1 MISRTVPADLQ
12 RTLDPSSWKQKI
24 LLKYKKMNIEFT
36 HCYRIDISMARK
48 HYPIVYALCNYAKSF
63 FKQKSYSQM
72 VDNLDI
78 ELVCVQPG
86 GHIKLFRP
94 QYVEDKQQKY
104 FPRQKDSD
112 TFRIYHELYVDVLL
126 PEEYI
131 DSDAKESV
139 EIIRDTTID
148 YFTNV
153 ALPVK
158 IRKTFDKEAF
168 VVDLRQF
175 FDTFIEQRG
184 WEQEGKKEA
193 NSNEF
198 YRTVH
203 EPDGT
208 IKIERVKDGVA
219 TVVFIKNK
227 DGGFEIL

>member
-1 MISRTVPADLQ
+1 
-12 RTLDPSSWKQKI
+12 
-24 LLKYKKMNIEFT
+24 MNIEFT
-36 HCYRIDISMARK
+36 HCYRIDISMVHK

-112 TFRIYHELYVDVLL
+112 TFRIYHQLYVDVLL
-126 PEEYI
+126 TEDYI

-158 IRKTFDKEAF
+158 IRKAFDKETFIA
-168 VVDLRQF
+168 DLRLF

-184 WEQEGKKEA
+184 WEQDGKKE
-193 NSNEF
+193 EPREW

-208 IKIERVKDGVA
+208 IKIERVKDGEA
-219 TVVFIKNK
+219 TVVFIKKK
-227 DGGFEIL
+227 DGQIEIL

>member
-1 MISRTVPADLQ
+1 MELIIKSYFLFDIARAHEQ
-12 RTLDPSSWKQKI
+12 RAIVDVLRDKAELFFMHKNYSPMVEN
-24 LLKYKKMNIEFT
+24 LYIEL
-36 HCYRIDISMARK
+36 
-48 HYPIVYALCNYAKSF
+48 LCNGLHS
-63 FKQKSYSQM
+63 
-72 VDNLDI
+72 NI
-78 ELVCVQPG
+78 
-86 GHIKLFRP
+86 ITRRP
-94 QYVEDKQQKY
+94 KYIEDKQQKY

-158 IRKTFDKEAF
+158 IRKAFDKDTF
-168 VVDLRQF
+168 VADLRQF

-198 YRTVH
+198 YRTLH

-219 TVVFIKNK
+219 TVVFVKNK